1 MYSRASGAGLV
12 SHRKQRLEFAEG
24 LAARSTRRRGCA
36 AAGGAW
42 IEVGVGVARSAV
54 AGDGV

>member
-1 MYSRASGAGLV
+1 MYSRASGADLV
-12 SHRKQRLEFAEG
+12 SHRRGRLVFAEG
-24 LAARSTRRRGCA
+24 LAARSTRMRGCA

-42 IEVGVGVARSAV
+42 IGVGVDVAHSAV